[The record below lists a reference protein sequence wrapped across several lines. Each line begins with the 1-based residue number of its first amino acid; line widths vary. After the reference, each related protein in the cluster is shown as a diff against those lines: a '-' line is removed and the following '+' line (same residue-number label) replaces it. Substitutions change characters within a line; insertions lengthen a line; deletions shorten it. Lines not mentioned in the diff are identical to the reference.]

1 MRLRHLA
8 LSQFRVYRQLELALP
23 AGPLVLVGQNA
34 QGKTSLLEAIYALAT
49 SRAPGGVP
57 DRQLIRW
64 QARQDEVWPFCRV
77 QGLIERRDGELQLE
91 ILTAWQA
98 GEAAGEDPRLVKR
111 IRVNQVQKRAMDLLG
126 QFNVVLFS
134 PEDLSIVAGAPAE
147 RRRYLDGL
155 LCQVDPAY
163 CRALSRYNQVL
174 SQRNH
179 LLKLIRER
187 RAAAGELPFWD
198 ERLLQDGA
206 LILEARQR
214 AVAGLERL
222 AADLHLQVAGGGPPL
237 SLAYRFS
244 WQEEAE
250 DEAMA
255 TGDVPGDAAFVR
267 SRQDGAQATSPVP
280 APAATPVSSVG
291 ARTPMPASP
300 PADTADPN
308 AAPASAE
315 ALRGAFAAA
324 LAASQPAQLARGL
337 TLVGPHR
344 DDLAFRVGTVDM
356 RSFGSRGQQRSVAL
370 ALRLAEARLMTERR
384 GEAPV
389 VLLDDVLSELD
400 PGRRERLLGLLDRV
414 EQSILTTA
422 DLAVLPPD
430 WLAKATVLE
439 VAGGRVGR
447 PGQLDQP
454 DGRVVGE

>member
-1 MRLRHLA
+1 M
-8 LSQFRVYRQLELALP
+8 
-23 AGPLVLVGQNA
+23 LVGQNA

-57 DRQLIRW
+57 DRQLVRW
-64 QARQDEVWPFCRV
+64 QAGQDEVWPFARV
-77 QGLIERRDGELQLE
+77 QGRIERLGGELQVEL
-91 ILTAWQA
+91 LLAWQA
-98 GEAAGEDPRLVKR
+98 GEATGEDPRLVKR
-111 IRVNQVQKRAMDLLG
+111 IRVNQVPRRAMDLLG
-126 QFNVVLFS
+126 QFNVVLFT
-134 PEDLSIVAGAPAE
+134 PEDLAIVAGAPAE

-163 CRALSRYNQVL
+163 CRALARYNQVL

-187 RAAAGELPFWD
+187 RAASTELTFWD

-206 LILEARQR
+206 LILEARLR
-214 AVAGLERL
+214 AVSGLQRL
-222 AADLHLQVAGGGPPL
+222 AAGLHLRVAGGGPPL
-237 SLAYRFS
+237 SLAYRLS

-250 DEAMA
+250 ERAMA
-255 TGDVPGDAAFVR
+255 MVEAPGAAAGAL
-267 SRQDGAQATSPVP
+267 SAPNAAQASPPVP
-280 APAATPVSSVG
+280 APTATPASSADLRAPG
-291 ARTPMPASP
+291 LASP
-300 PADTADPN
+300 PADASDPS
-308 AAPASAE
+308 AAPPSAE
-315 ALRGAFAAA
+315 ALRAAFAAA

-344 DDLAFRVGTVDM
+344 DDLAFRVGAVDM
-356 RSFGSRGQQRSVAL
+356 RSYGSRGQQRSVAL

-400 PGRRERLLGLLDRV
+400 PGRRERLLGLLDDV

-430 WLAKATVLE
+430 WLVRATVLE
-439 VAGGRVGR
+439 VAGGSVGR
-447 PGQLDQP
+447 PGQQGQP
-454 DGRVVGE
+454 DGRILAE